1 MTTWDL
7 DRMRYTIR
15 KITGKYDTGQLPD
28 ASPVLPVSIN
38 NPPGIDDYIND
49 FYLLDMPEHLRLLK
63 LETYYQF
70 TCVPNVDTYPVDQTY
85 LEVVPPVYIDN
96 YQGGWYQSP
105 EQFKRL
111 WPDFDFI
118 EQGVFTSDGTNAYNF
133 TLSQTPV
140 LQGSVTIGAPSN
152 SLGVFETFTD
162 QAASGAFV
170 NPGVL
175 TGSLG
180 GAGTID
186 YITGVVTLNFFAPV
200 TAGVSFNCHYYP
212 YIASRPRDV
221 LFFNQSLCL
230 RPVPQDTYQIK
241 MIAYVQPTVAIAN
254 STATRTQ
261 FIGVGTDSTLFNEW
275 WQMVAYG
282 AALKILIEDGDL
294 EEADRYKGVFEEQK
308 LLAQRRTI
316 KQLVN
321 QRIPTEYSQVG
332 TGPSFPVYPVY

>member
-7 DRMRYTIR
+7 DRMRYVIR
-15 KITGKYDTGQLPD
+15 KITGKYDPGQLPD
-28 ASPVLPVSIN
+28 TSPVFPVTIN

-63 LETYYQF
+63 LQTYYTF
-70 TCVPNVDTYPVDQTY
+70 TTVPNVGTYAVDQTY
-85 LEVVPPVYIDN
+85 YELVPPVYIDN
-96 YQGGWYQSP
+96 YQGAWYQSP

-111 WPDFDFI
+111 WPDLDFI
-118 EQGVFTSDGTNAYNF
+118 EQNVFTSDGTGVYAF
-133 TLSQTPV
+133 TLSQTPI

-162 QAASGAFV
+162 QDTTGTFV
-170 NPGVL
+170 NPGTL

-186 YITGVVTLNFFAPV
+186 YISGTVTVTFAAPV
-200 TAGVSFNCHYYP
+200 TAGVTFNCHYYP

-221 LFFNQSLCL
+221 LFFNQSLYL
-230 RPVPQDTYQIK
+230 RPVPNDTYQMK

-254 STATRTQ
+254 SAATRTQ

-294 EEADRYKGVFEEQK
+294 EEAERYKGVFEEQK
-308 LLAQRRTI
+308 MLAQRRTI

-321 QRIPTEYSQVG
+321 QRIPTDYSQISA
-332 TGPSFPVYPVY
+332 GPSFPIYPVY